1 MEDSR
6 IVDLYLGR
14 DESAVKITQEKYGK
28 NINGFAKRICGDE
41 TMADECENDTY
52 LGAWNSIP
60 PHEPRSYLYAFLLKI
75 TRGLAINRLRHAA
88 RQKRS
93 AQIVELSSE
102 MEEVLSS
109 RTSVESEI
117 DGLLLG
123 GLVSDFL
130 LNQNE
135 EKRYIFLR
143 RYWFMDPVERIAQRM
158 GFTEGKI
165 KTTLFRMRKELKKY
179 LQSSGYEI

>member
-1 MEDSR
+1 
-6 IVDLYLGR
+6 
-14 DESAVKITQEKYGK
+14 
-28 NINGFAKRICGDE
+28 
-41 TMADECENDTY
+41 
-52 LGAWNSIP
+52 
-60 PHEPRSYLYAFLLKI
+60 
-75 TRGLAINRLRHAA
+75 
-88 RQKRS
+88 
-93 AQIVELSSE
+93 

-109 RTSVESEI
+109 SASVESEI